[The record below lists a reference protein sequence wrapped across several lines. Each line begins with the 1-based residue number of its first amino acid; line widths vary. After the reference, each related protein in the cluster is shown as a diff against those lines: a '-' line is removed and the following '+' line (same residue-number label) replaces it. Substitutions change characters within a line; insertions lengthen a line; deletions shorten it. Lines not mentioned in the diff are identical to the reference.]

1 LKAKVKM
8 SEFFLELFSEEI
20 PAKLQVNA
28 RKNLFDIFKKFF
40 EENEVNIKG
49 KFKAFSTPNRLVI
62 YVDKIQK
69 NINKKSE
76 EIRGPSTKAPEEA
89 LDGFIRSNKIKKSQI
104 YKKMTEKGD
113 FYFYKRPSKK
123 INTFDLIRENIPEIL
138 SKISWNKSMKWG
150 NFDLYWGRPLKS
162 ILTIFDGK
170 KIDCDFHHLK
180 SSNTTYI
187 DKDFEEKTK
196 IFKNFK
202 SYYAYF
208 KSIGVI
214 IDQDKRKSFIKN
226 ELTKLSNKKNLDI
239 NFNEKLLD
247 EITNIVEKPKILLCE
262 FDKKFLSVPKEI
274 LIITMQNH
282 QKYFPTFDK
291 KERVTNNFFVVAN
304 VKDQKGFVKLGN
316 ERVVEARLSDAEFF
330 WKRNKYQNLVKQ
342 VSKLKDI
349 NYFKG
354 LGSYFDKVQRI
365 RKLSARISD
374 DLLISK
380 EKMEIASTVCKV
392 DLMSDLVG
400 EFPELQGLMGGY
412 FAETQG
418 FDKDLSLAISE
429 HYLPLGMEGRTPKKL
444 YSIAL
449 SLSDKVDSLVG
460 FFGINLK
467 PTSSKDPYALRRMA
481 ISLIRL
487 IIENDKNIK
496 IRDLINYSCL
506 IYKEQSFEFDIKL
519 LNKELSDFILERL
532 KNYMK
537 DKKIRH
543 DIIESSVSTFSID
556 DLTKIFKKSLI
567 FNKNIKKDV
576 VLDVV
581 AIYKRSSN
589 IIISEVNKK
598 NEINGSPDPALF
610 KNDFEKNL
618 YKRIHDIRKYFS
630 NVGKEED
637 YIESLKALSNSKN
650 EVNNFFDNVVVNDD
664 DPIIKK
670 NRLELLKMLCKSFE
684 NYFNFSKIEA

>member
-1 LKAKVKM
+1 MKAKVKM
-8 SEFFLELFSEEI
+8 SEFFLELFSEEV

-123 INTFDLIRENIPEIL
+123 INTFDLIRENIPKIL

-170 KIDCDFHHLK
+170 KVDCDFHHLK
-180 SSNTTYI
+180 SSDTTYI

-226 ELTKLSNKKNLDI
+226 ELTKLSNKKNLNI

-262 FDKKFLSVPKEI
+262 FDKKFLDVPKEI
-274 LIITMQNH
+274 IIITMQNH

-291 KERVTNNFFVVAN
+291 KKRVTNNFFVVAD

-349 NYFKG
+349 NYFTG

-418 FDKDLSLAISE
+418 FDKDVSLAISE

-496 IRDLINYSCL
+496 IRDLINYSCM

-576 VLDVV
+576 VLDAV

-610 KNDFEKNL
+610 KNNFEKNL

-630 NVGKEED
+630 NVDREED
-637 YIESLKALSNSKN
+637 YIESLKTLSNSKN
-650 EVNNFFDNVVVNDD
+650 EVNNFFDNVVVNDN

>member
-1 LKAKVKM
+1 MKAKVKM
-8 SEFFLELFSEEI
+8 SEFFLELFSEEV

-28 RKNLFDIFKKFF
+28 RKNLFGIFKKFF

-123 INTFDLIRENIPEIL
+123 INTFDLIRENIPKIL

-180 SSNTTYI
+180 SSDTTYI

-226 ELTKLSNKKNLDI
+226 ELTKLSNKKNLNI

-262 FDKKFLSVPKEI
+262 FDKKFLDVPKEI
-274 LIITMQNH
+274 IIITMQNH

-291 KERVTNNFFVVAN
+291 KKRVTNNFFVVAD

-418 FDKDLSLAISE
+418 FDKDVSLAISE

-496 IRDLINYSCL
+496 IRDLINYSCM

-576 VLDVV
+576 VLDAV

-610 KNDFEKNL
+610 KNNFEKNL

-630 NVGKEED
+630 NVDREED
-637 YIESLKALSNSKN
+637 YIESLKTLSNSKN
-650 EVNNFFDNVVVNDD
+650 EVNNFFDNVVVNDN

>member
-1 LKAKVKM
+1 MKAKVKM
-8 SEFFLELFSEEI
+8 SEFFLELFSEEV

-28 RKNLFDIFKKFF
+28 RKNLFGIFKKFF

-123 INTFDLIRENIPEIL
+123 INTFDLIRENIPKIL

-226 ELTKLSNKKNLDI
+226 ELTKLSNKKNLNI

-262 FDKKFLSVPKEI
+262 FDKKFLDVPKEI
-274 LIITMQNH
+274 IIITMQNH

-291 KERVTNNFFVVAN
+291 KERVTNNFFVVAD

-418 FDKDLSLAISE
+418 FDKDVSLAISE

-449 SLSDKVDSLVG
+449 SLSDKIDSLVG

-496 IRDLINYSCL
+496 IRDLINYSCM

-576 VLDVV
+576 VLDAV

-598 NEINGSPDPALF
+598 KEINGSPDPALF
-610 KNDFEKNL
+610 KNNFEKNL

-630 NVGKEED
+630 NVGREED
-637 YIESLKALSNSKN
+637 YIESLKTLSNSKN
-650 EVNNFFDNVVVNDD
+650 EVNNFFDNVVVNDN

>member
-1 LKAKVKM
+1 MKAKVEM
-8 SEFFLELFSEEI
+8 SEFFLELFSEEV

-226 ELTKLSNKKNLDI
+226 ELTKLSNKKNLNI

-262 FDKKFLSVPKEI
+262 FDKKFLDVPKEI
-274 LIITMQNH
+274 IIITMQNH

-291 KERVTNNFFVVAN
+291 KERVTNNFFVVAD

-418 FDKDLSLAISE
+418 FDKDVSLAISE

-449 SLSDKVDSLVG
+449 SLSDKIDSLVG

-496 IRDLINYSCL
+496 IRDLINYSCM

-519 LNKELSDFILERL
+519 LNKELSNFILERL

-543 DIIESSVSTFSID
+543 DIIEGSVSTFSID

-567 FNKNIKKDV
+567 FNKNIKKNV
-576 VLDVV
+576 VLEVV

-637 YIESLKALSNSKN
+637 YIESLKTLSNSKN
-650 EVNNFFDNVVVNDD
+650 EVNNFFDNVVVNDN

>member
-1 LKAKVKM
+1 MKAKDKM
-8 SEFFLELFSEEI
+8 SEFFLELFSEEV

-40 EENEVNIKG
+40 EKNEVNIKG

-62 YVDKIQK
+62 YVDKIPK

-226 ELTKLSNKKNLDI
+226 ELTKLSNKKNLNI

-262 FDKKFLSVPKEI
+262 FDKKFLNVPKEI
-274 LIITMQNH
+274 IIITMQNH

-291 KERVTNNFFVVAN
+291 KERVTNNFFVVAD
-304 VKDQKGFVKLGN
+304 VKDQKGLVKLGN
-316 ERVVEARLSDAEFF
+316 ERVLEARLSDAEFF
-330 WKRNKYQNLVKQ
+330 WKRNKSQNLVKQ
-342 VSKLKDI
+342 ISKLKDI

-374 DLLISK
+374 ELLISK
-380 EKMEIASTVCKV
+380 EKM
-392 DLMSDLVG
+392 
-400 EFPELQGLMGGY
+400 
-412 FAETQG
+412 
-418 FDKDLSLAISE
+418 
-429 HYLPLGMEGRTPKKL
+429 
-444 YSIAL
+444 
-449 SLSDKVDSLVG
+449 
-460 FFGINLK
+460 
-467 PTSSKDPYALRRMA
+467 
-481 ISLIRL
+481 
-487 IIENDKNIK
+487 
-496 IRDLINYSCL
+496 
-506 IYKEQSFEFDIKL
+506 
-519 LNKELSDFILERL
+519 
-532 KNYMK
+532 
-537 DKKIRH
+537 
-543 DIIESSVSTFSID
+543 
-556 DLTKIFKKSLI
+556 
-567 FNKNIKKDV
+567 
-576 VLDVV
+576 
-581 AIYKRSSN
+581 
-589 IIISEVNKK
+589 
-598 NEINGSPDPALF
+598 
-610 KNDFEKNL
+610 
-618 YKRIHDIRKYFS
+618 
-630 NVGKEED
+630 
-637 YIESLKALSNSKN
+637 
-650 EVNNFFDNVVVNDD
+650 
-664 DPIIKK
+664 
-670 NRLELLKMLCKSFE
+670 
-684 NYFNFSKIEA
+684 

>member
-1 LKAKVKM
+1 MKAKVKM
-8 SEFFLELFSEEI
+8 SEFFLELFSEEV

-170 KIDCDFHHLK
+170 KIDYDFHHLK

-226 ELTKLSNKKNLDI
+226 ELTKLSNKKNLNI

-262 FDKKFLSVPKEI
+262 FDKKFLDVPKEI
-274 LIITMQNH
+274 IIITMQNH

-291 KERVTNNFFVVAN
+291 KERVTNNFFVVAD

-418 FDKDLSLAISE
+418 FDKDVSLAISE

-496 IRDLINYSCL
+496 IRDLINYSCM

-576 VLDVV
+576 VLDAV

-610 KNDFEKNL
+610 KNNFEKNL

-630 NVGKEED
+630 NVDREED
-637 YIESLKALSNSKN
+637 YIESLKTLSNSKN
-650 EVNNFFDNVVVNDD
+650 EVNNFFDNVVVNDN

-684 NYFNFSKIEA
+684 NYFNFSKIEV

>member
-1 LKAKVKM
+1 MKAKVKM
-8 SEFFLELFSEEI
+8 SEFFLELFSEEV

-40 EENEVNIKG
+40 EKNEVNIKG

-180 SSNTTYI
+180 SSDTTYI

-226 ELTKLSNKKNLDI
+226 ELTKLSNKKNLNI

-247 EITNIVEKPKILLCE
+247 EITNIVEKPKVLLCE
-262 FDKKFLSVPKEI
+262 FDKKFLDVPKEI
-274 LIITMQNH
+274 IIITMQNH

-291 KERVTNNFFVVAN
+291 KKRVTNNFFVVAD

-418 FDKDLSLAISE
+418 FDKDVSLAISE

-496 IRDLINYSCL
+496 IRDLINYSCM

-576 VLDVV
+576 VLDAV

-610 KNDFEKNL
+610 KNNFEKNL

-630 NVGKEED
+630 NVDREED
-637 YIESLKALSNSKN
+637 YIESLKTLSNSKN
-650 EVNNFFDNVVVNDD
+650 EVNNFFDNVVVNDN

>member
-1 LKAKVKM
+1 MKAKVKM
-8 SEFFLELFSEEI
+8 SEFFLELFSEEV

-28 RKNLFDIFKKFF
+28 RKNLFGIFKKFF

-123 INTFDLIRENIPEIL
+123 INTFDLIRENIPKIL

-226 ELTKLSNKKNLDI
+226 ELTKLSNKKNLNI

-262 FDKKFLSVPKEI
+262 FDKKFLDVPKEI
-274 LIITMQNH
+274 IIITMQNH

-291 KERVTNNFFVVAN
+291 KERVTNNFFVVAD

-418 FDKDLSLAISE
+418 FDKDVSLAISE

-449 SLSDKVDSLVG
+449 SLSDKIDSLVG

-496 IRDLINYSCL
+496 IRDLINYSCM

-556 DLTKIFKKSLI
+556 DLPKIFKKSLI

-576 VLDVV
+576 VLEVV

-610 KNDFEKNL
+610 KNNFEKNL

-630 NVGKEED
+630 NVDREED
-637 YIESLKALSNSKN
+637 YIESLKTLSNSKN
-650 EVNNFFDNVVVNDD
+650 EVNNFFDNVVVNDN

>member
-1 LKAKVKM
+1 MKAKVEM
-8 SEFFLELFSEEI
+8 SEFFLELFSEEV

-40 EENEVNIKG
+40 EKNEVNIKG

-226 ELTKLSNKKNLDI
+226 ELTKLSNKKNLNI

-262 FDKKFLSVPKEI
+262 FDKKFLDVPKEI
-274 LIITMQNH
+274 IIITMQNH
-282 QKYFPTFDK
+282 QKYFPAFDK
-291 KERVTNNFFVVAN
+291 KERVTNNFFVVAD

-374 DLLISK
+374 ELLISK

-400 EFPELQGLMGGY
+400 EFPELQGLLGGY

-418 FDKDLSLAISE
+418 FDKDVSLAISE

-449 SLSDKVDSLVG
+449 SLSDKIDSLVG

-496 IRDLINYSCL
+496 IRDLINYSCM

-556 DLTKIFKKSLI
+556 DLPKIFKKSLI

-576 VLDVV
+576 VLEVV

-637 YIESLKALSNSKN
+637 YIESLKTLSNSKN
-650 EVNNFFDNVVVNDD
+650 EVNNFFDNVVVNDN

-684 NYFNFSKIEA
+684 NYFNFSKIEV

>member
-1 LKAKVKM
+1 MKAKVEM
-8 SEFFLELFSEEI
+8 SEFFLELFSEEV

-40 EENEVNIKG
+40 EKNEVNIKG

-89 LDGFIRSNKIKKSQI
+89 LDGFIRSNKIKNSQI

-180 SSNTTYI
+180 SSDTTYI

-226 ELTKLSNKKNLDI
+226 ELTKLSNNKNLNI

-262 FDKKFLSVPKEI
+262 FDKKFLDVPKEI
-274 LIITMQNH
+274 IIITMQNH
-282 QKYFPTFDK
+282 QKYFPAFDK
-291 KERVTNNFFVVAN
+291 KERVTNNFFVVAD

-342 VSKLKDI
+342 VSKLKNI

-400 EFPELQGLMGGY
+400 EFPELQGVMGGY

-418 FDKDLSLAISE
+418 FDKDVSLAISE

-449 SLSDKVDSLVG
+449 SLSDKIDSLVG

-496 IRDLINYSCL
+496 IRDLINYSCM

-576 VLDVV
+576 VLEVV

-589 IIISEVNKK
+589 ILISEVNKK
-598 NEINGSPDPALF
+598 NEINGSPDPVLF

-637 YIESLKALSNSKN
+637 YIESLKTLSNSKN
-650 EVNNFFDNVVVNDD
+650 EVNNFFDNVVVNDN

>member
-1 LKAKVKM
+1 MKAKVKM
-8 SEFFLELFSEEI
+8 SEFFLELFSEEV

-28 RKNLFDIFKKFF
+28 RKNLFGIFKKFF

-123 INTFDLIRENIPEIL
+123 INTFDLIRENIPKIL

-170 KIDCDFHHLK
+170 KVDCDFHHLK
-180 SSNTTYI
+180 SSDTTYI

-226 ELTKLSNKKNLDI
+226 ELTKLSNKKNLNI

-247 EITNIVEKPKILLCE
+247 EITNIVEKPKVLLCE
-262 FDKKFLSVPKEI
+262 FDKKFLNVPKEI
-274 LIITMQNH
+274 IIITMQNH

-291 KERVTNNFFVVAN
+291 KERVTNNFFVVAD

-418 FDKDLSLAISE
+418 FDKDVSLAISE

-496 IRDLINYSCL
+496 IRDLINYSCM

-576 VLDVV
+576 VLDAV

-610 KNDFEKNL
+610 KNNFEKNL

-630 NVGKEED
+630 NVDREED
-637 YIESLKALSNSKN
+637 YIESLKTLSNSKN
-650 EVNNFFDNVVVNDD
+650 EVNNFFDNVVVNDN

>member
-1 LKAKVKM
+1 MKAKVKM
-8 SEFFLELFSEEI
+8 SEFFLELFSEEV

-28 RKNLFDIFKKFF
+28 RKNLFDIFKIFF

-226 ELTKLSNKKNLDI
+226 ELTKLSNKKNLNI

-262 FDKKFLSVPKEI
+262 FDKKFLDVPKEI
-274 LIITMQNH
+274 IIITMQNH

-291 KERVTNNFFVVAN
+291 KERVTNNFFVVSD

-418 FDKDLSLAISE
+418 FDKDVSLAISE

-496 IRDLINYSCL
+496 IRDLINYSCM

-630 NVGKEED
+630 NVGREEN
-637 YIESLKALSNSKN
+637 YIESLKTLSNSKN
-650 EVNNFFDNVVVNDD
+650 EVNNFFDNVVVNDN

-670 NRLELLKMLCKSFE
+670 NRLELLKMLCKSFD
-684 NYFNFSKIEA
+684 NYFNFSKLEA